1 MKVAESNGG
10 KWATSLSWICRC
22 SLTAPDT
29 ITACTFQ
36 LQEVFNGYRQSSDPG
51 SKRRVRE
58 ACNAAIAGLPDWPSP
73 LS

>member
-1 MKVAESNGG
+1 MNVAESNSG
-10 KWATSLSWICRC
+10 KWTRHGHSVVAQL
-22 SLTAPDT
+22 LPDT

-36 LQEVFNGYRQSSDPG
+36 LQEVFTNYRQSGDPG

-58 ACNAAIAGLPDWPSP
+58 ACNAAITGLPDWPSP